1 MRFVPL
7 HLYSGY
13 SFLRSGL
20 SIHKILLNAKK
31 AGYSQV
37 GLSDF
42 ETLPVIQSSIML
54 SKIAA
59 SPLLSAWTSR

>member
-20 SIHKILLNAKK
+20 SIHKILLSAKK

-42 ETLPVIQSSIML
+42 ETLSGYPEFYH
-54 SKIAA
+54 AFE
-59 SPLLSAWTSR
+59 